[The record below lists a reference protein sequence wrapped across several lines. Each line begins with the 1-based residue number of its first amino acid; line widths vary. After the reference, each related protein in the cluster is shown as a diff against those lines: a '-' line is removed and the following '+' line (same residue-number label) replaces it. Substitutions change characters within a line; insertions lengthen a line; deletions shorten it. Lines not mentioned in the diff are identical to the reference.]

1 MRKHRCSLN
10 CKPSRY
16 RNVNELRDGD
26 TKPLRNCSSR
36 RPPGQRR
43 DALNQ
48 SLLRSDSIGTEKAPA
63 SQTGRHKAQPKS
75 RGFDAAISV
84 SPHSVL
90 YPRER
95 FAPHAERR
103 FGPPVCFFCDRSQ
116 GDDAR
121 RMFLDCNADRNR
133 CDITSDKRAVTGGVV
148 YDKTRRML
156 SWGRHS
162 CASMRTALPRTHGA
176 ACAARWTHGGAML

>member
-1 MRKHRCSLN
+1 MSARSIANHRGIEMLTPRCA
-10 CKPSRY
+10 
-16 RNVNELRDGD
+16 RDRD

-48 SLLRSDSIGTEKAPA
+48 SLLRSDSIGTQKAPA

-75 RGFDAAISV
+75 RGFDAPISV

-116 GDDAR
+116 ADDAR

-133 CDITSDKRAVTGGVV
+133 CDITSDKCAVTGGVV